1 MNFADEFK
9 KIIIMKKLS
18 LLFTLCAFVLL
29 ISCTGPAGPPG
40 YSELGKV
47 FEATANF
54 NPNNSYSRLVT
65 FPSDIVVYESDVVLV
80 YLLEEVVDGTIDVWS
95 QLPQTYFLNQGTLLY
110 TFDHTYID
118 VNIFLDANFNL
129 NTLGVEYTDNQVFR
143 IAILPAEYANSNLG
157 MNELMNKIQLEASD
171 IQLLSN

>member
-1 MNFADEFK
+1 
-9 KIIIMKKLS
+9 MKKLP

-29 ISCTGPAGPPG
+29 SSCTGPVGPPG
-40 YSELGKV
+40 YSGLGQV

-54 NPNNSYSRLVT
+54 NPGNSYCRLVT
-65 FPSDIVVYESDVVLV
+65 FPSDIVGYESDVVLV
-80 YLLEEVVDGTIDVWS
+80 YLLEDVVDGNIDVWS
-95 QLPQTYFLNQGTLLY
+95 QLPQTYFLNQGILLY

-129 NTLGVEYTDNQVFR
+129 NTLGVEYTDNQIFR
-143 IAILPAEYANSNLG
+143 IAILPAEYANSNLS

>member
-1 MNFADEFK
+1 
-9 KIIIMKKLS
+9 MKKLP
-18 LLFTLCAFVLL
+18 LLFTFCAFVLL
-29 ISCTGPAGPPG
+29 SSCTGPVGPPG
-40 YSELGKV
+40 YSGLGQV

-54 NPNNSYSRLVT
+54 NPGNSYSRLVT

-80 YLLEEVVDGTIDVWS
+80 YLLEDVVDGNIDVWS

-110 TFDHTYID
+110 TFDHTFID

-129 NTLGVEYTDNQVFR
+129 NTLGSDYTDNKVFR
-143 IAILPAEYANSNLG
+143 IAIIPAEYANSNLS
-157 MNELMNKIQLEASD
+157 MDELMHNLQIETSD